1 MTVVVKIGTSSLTDD
16 VGHIRRAAIDKLSAE
31 VARVRADGTD
41 VVIVSSGAIGAGLP
55 ALGFLGERPKDPVTL
70 QALSAVGQARL
81 MRQYEEALAVH
92 GLVCGQVLL
101 SPLDFFERTQ
111 YLHARN
117 TLGRLIELGVVPI
130 VNENDAVA
138 DDAIRFGDND
148 RIAALVAQLVDAT
161 LLVLLTD
168 QPGVLTADP
177 RFDDDASLIEEIV
190 RIDKELESV
199 AGGAGT
205 SRGSGGMASKLSA
218 AKIAAWSGVPT
229 VIAAAHRDSVL
240 PGAVANESV
249 GTFVHPRATSLP
261 AKKLWIAFAVGMAGR
276 ITVDDG
282 ARRAL
287 EQRGTSL
294 LAVGV
299 TDLEGAFLRGDAVEV
314 AGPDGAVFAKGL
326 VTMSADDLRSAAG
339 RQTRDLPASLPD
351 EVIHRDE
358 LVLLPG

>member
-1 MTVVVKIGTSSLTDD
+1 MTVVAKIGTSSLTDES
-16 VGHIRRAAIDKLSAE
+16 GRIRSEAIAKLSAE
-31 VARVRADGTD
+31 VAQVRATGTD
-41 VVIVSSGAIGAGLP
+41 VVVVSSGAIGAGLP
-55 ALGFLGERPKDPVTL
+55 ALGFVGARPKDPVTL

-81 MRQYEEALAVH
+81 MRQYEEALALH

-101 SPLDFFERTQ
+101 SPLDFFERSQ

-117 TLGRLIELGVVPI
+117 TLGRLLELGVVPI

-148 RIAALVAQLVDAT
+148 RIAALVAHLVGAE

-168 QPGVLTADP
+168 QTGVLTADP

-190 RIDKELESV
+190 RIDTELESV

-205 SRGSGGMASKLSA
+205 ARGSGGMASKLSA

-229 VIAAAHRDSVL
+229 VIAAAHRDGVL
-240 PGAVANESV
+240 PGAVAGESV
-249 GTFVHPRATSLP
+249 GTYVHARRSTLP
-261 AKKLWIAFAVGMAGR
+261 ARKLWIAFAVAMSGR
-276 ITVDDG
+276 ILIDDG

-287 EQRGTSL
+287 LERGTSL

-299 TDLEGAFLRGDAVEV
+299 TGLEGRFLRGDAVEIV
-314 AGPDGAVFAKGL
+314 GPDGEVFAKGL
-326 VTMSADDLRSAAG
+326 VTMSADELRSAAG
-339 RQTRDLPASLPD
+339 RSTRQLPASLPD
-351 EVIHRDE
+351 EVVHRDE
-358 LVLLPG
+358 LVLLPR